1 MIDTPE
7 LGYTPNN
14 LRAIRAKYKLTQN
27 QVAEIVGLKTYHPV
41 NRWEA
46 PIEAAYHAD
55 MPYTKWLKLL
65 DELSSRQANNH
76 KG

>member
-14 LRAIRAKYKLTQN
+14 LRAIRAKYGLTQKR
-27 QVAEIVGLKTYHPV
+27 VAEIVGLKTWHPV

-46 PIEAAYHAD
+46 PIETAYHAD
-55 MPYTKWLKLL
+55 MPYTKWIQLINYLNAPT
-65 DELSSRQANNH
+65 SRA

>member
-1 MIDTPE
+1 MIDNMQ

-14 LRAIRAKYKLTQN
+14 LRSIRAKYGLTQK
-27 QVAEIVGLKTYHPV
+27 QVAEITGLKTWHPV

-55 MPYTKWLKLL
+55 MPYTKWIQLINYLNAPTT
-65 DELSSRQANNH
+65 RA